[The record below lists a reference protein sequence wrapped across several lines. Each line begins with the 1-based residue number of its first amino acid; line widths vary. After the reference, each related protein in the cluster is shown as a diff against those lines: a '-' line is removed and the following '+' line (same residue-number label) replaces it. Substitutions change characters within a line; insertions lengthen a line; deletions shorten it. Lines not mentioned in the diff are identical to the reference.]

1 MYHKEL
7 CPFIC
12 LLALLAFNYPIL
24 SLAASNLPLYLYL
37 SWGVLIMVVALVTT
51 LRERRRRKMG

>member
-12 LLALLAFNYPIL
+12 LMALLAFNYPIL
-24 SLAASNLPLYLYL
+24 SLATTNLPLYLYF
-37 SWGVLIMVVALVTT
+37 SWGWVIIVVALVTT

>member
-24 SLAASNLPLYLYL
+24 SLAADNLPSYLYL
-37 SWGVLIMVVALVTT
+37 SWGVLILVVALVTT